1 MRKHLEAFQAAAD
14 AKAAE
19 ESRPQD
25 KFSDTT
31 FCAMQKRIEE
41 LEVMEREYLKYKGKL
56 PAIMHQLGQI
66 PSFVE

>member
-1 MRKHLEAFQAAAD
+1 MRKHLEAFQASAN

-19 ESRPQD
+19 SRPQE
-25 KFSDTT
+25 KFDNTT

-41 LEVMEREYLKYKGKL
+41 LEATEREYIKYKGKL
-56 PAIMHQLGQI
+56 PEIMNQLGKI